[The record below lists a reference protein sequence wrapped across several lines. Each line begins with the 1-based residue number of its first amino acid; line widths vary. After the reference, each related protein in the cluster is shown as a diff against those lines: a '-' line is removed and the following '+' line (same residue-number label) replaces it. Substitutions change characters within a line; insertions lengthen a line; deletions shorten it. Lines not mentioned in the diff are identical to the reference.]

1 MEYCDDNYNS
11 SDSEINEDEL
21 ELKNKIEKLQKKL
34 DKQKQPFVVNVAY
47 GAVSMDLNS
56 KDINK
61 ITSEHIKYISRHK
74 YGHELNKILTKLSNY
89 NNDYLLD
96 INKYEKSFV
105 YNYLSKNYNKLKFE
119 HLTFSFIELFIEHN
133 MTPEMI
139 NVITGLGET
148 WQDIFNNLNKYEFVY
163 EYKNKTIA
171 FYNAFKKYG
180 ISVNPFD
187 SGLTGRLIYEFCRQ
201 NEIDDVIEIC
211 KSYEIKFNLN
221 ILLKIYS
228 MNKNIIYS
236 VFCES
241 KKIDFDTQHF
251 VGLKKIINHFYDP
264 TNDTPE
270 LIEFMKHINIEIP
283 KIVIPLN
290 MQHFEYYYNVFT
302 NNTTMFNLMTQS
314 LNIQFDSE
322 LLKTNV
328 EIHNDYHIINGKQYF
343 NYSKEITFYKLLL
356 SHSS

>member
-1 MEYCDDNYNS
+1 
-11 SDSEINEDEL
+11 
-21 ELKNKIEKLQKKL
+21 
-34 DKQKQPFVVNVAY
+34 
-47 GAVSMDLNS
+47 
-56 KDINK
+56 
-61 ITSEHIKYISRHK
+61 
-74 YGHELNKILTKLSNY
+74 
-89 NNDYLLD
+89 
-96 INKYEKSFV
+96 
-105 YNYLSKNYNKLKFE
+105 
-119 HLTFSFIELFIEHN
+119 
-133 MTPEMI
+133 
-139 NVITGLGET
+139 
-148 WQDIFNNLNKYEFVY
+148 
-163 EYKNKTIA
+163 
-171 FYNAFKKYG
+171 
-180 ISVNPFD
+180 
-187 SGLTGRLIYEFCRQ
+187 
-201 NEIDDVIEIC
+201 
-211 KSYEIKFNLN
+211 
-221 ILLKIYS
+221 
-228 MNKNIIYS
+228 MNKNINYS

-241 KKIDFDTQHF
+241 KKIDFDTPHF